1 MVLWLP
7 PDAVGLVTES
17 ANSADAGYAV
27 GSPSQRSPPP
37 IETPVTISP
46 LTVGLFWLA
55 VILGIT
61 AGFFVL
67 VRKLAER
74 REAAGKSANQML
86 AQFRSLRD
94 RGGLSEEEF
103 QHIRTKL
110 GPQVQLEA
118 ADAVEASTMADA
130 TAAMRDAAAALAGG
144 WNDDSDNRTD
154 NNDHNAEANRA
165 AGEDCDTPPPDG
177 GDSTEADR

>member
-1 MVLWLP
+1 M
-7 PDAVGLVTES
+7 
-17 ANSADAGYAV
+17 
-27 GSPSQRSPPP
+27 
-37 IETPVTISP
+37 TISP

-55 VILGIT
+55 VILGIM

-67 VRKLAER
+67 LRKLAEK
-74 REAAGKSANQML
+74 REAAAGKDANQML
-86 AQFRSLRD
+86 AQFRRLRD
-94 RGGLSEEEF
+94 RGGLSDDEF

-110 GPQVQLEA
+110 GPQIQLEA
-118 ADAVEASTMADA
+118 AEASGAA
-130 TAAMRDAAAALAGG
+130 SLAHAAAAMREAAESAAGD

-154 NNDHNAEANRA
+154 QRDKTAGADRA